1 MDKLEKSYTV
11 DFGDPVK
18 AYRYAYDEKKNFSV
32 PKGKLLNC
40 FEGEVKAKSKLPAP
54 GAYNPEKAYKMLSS

>member
-1 MDKLEKSYTV
+1 
-11 DFGDPVK
+11 VK